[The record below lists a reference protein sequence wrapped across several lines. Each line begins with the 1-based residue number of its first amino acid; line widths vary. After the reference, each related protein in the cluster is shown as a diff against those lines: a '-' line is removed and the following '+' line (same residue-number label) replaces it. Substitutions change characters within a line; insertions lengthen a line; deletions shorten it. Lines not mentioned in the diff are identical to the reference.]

1 MTPLAIQ
8 EIQQELYIS
17 NSQIFTY
24 QNCSLKYQYQ
34 YIEQRPVER
43 LSSAL
48 IFGKQI
54 HSVLEV
60 YYREVKQ
67 HHQAPA
73 LPRLLE
79 LFKEGLSQS
88 VRNSTVPII
97 FKKEVPDLD
106 SLIGMG
112 QGLISA
118 FYENVDLTGMEVVDI
133 ELALSAQLYD
143 ENGEALDIKIFGIID
158 LLLKDS
164 AGNLIVIDHKTAKQK
179 KSQSAADEDLQMTVY
194 SYLLAANKYV
204 FSKAE
209 VQCRFDILRKLKT
222 PKFETVLT
230 KRGPEQRRQF
240 SKLATAVLQGIE
252 SRVFIPCKSWMC
264 GDCQFADT
272 CREEW

>member
-1 MTPLAIQ
+1 MTSLAIL
-8 EIQQELYIS
+8 EIQKELYIS

-67 HHQAPA
+67 HNQAPA

-88 VRNSTVPII
+88 VRNSIVPII
-97 FKKEVPDLD
+97 FKKEAPDLD
-106 SLIGMG
+106 SLISMG

-143 ENGEALDIKIFGIID
+143 EHGEALDIKIFGIID

-179 KSQSAADEDLQMTVY
+179 KSQAAADEDLQMTVY
-194 SYLLAANKYV
+194 AYLLAANKYV
-204 FSKAE
+204 FPKAE

-222 PKFETVLT
+222 PKFEQCFTS
-230 KRGPEQRRQF
+230 RGPEQRRQF
-240 SKLATAVLQGIE
+240 SKLATAVLKGIE
-252 SRVFIPCKSWMC
+252 SRVFIPCKSWLC
-264 GDCQFADT
+264 ADCQFADT